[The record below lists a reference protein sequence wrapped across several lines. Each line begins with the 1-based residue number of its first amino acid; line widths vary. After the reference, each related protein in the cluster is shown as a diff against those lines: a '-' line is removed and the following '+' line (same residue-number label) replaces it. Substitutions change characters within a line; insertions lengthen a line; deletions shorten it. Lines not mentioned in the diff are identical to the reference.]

1 MAASAVDGTI
11 STDNVYR
18 ILREVVDPEV
28 GINVVD
34 MGLIYDVAVQ
44 EDRVAV
50 TMTLTSPACPMGAHL
65 ADESR
70 QTIIDALGSSVQV
83 EVNLVWEPAW
93 SPEMMSDEAKQLLGW
108 Q

>member
-1 MAASAVDGTI
+1 MNPSVVDGAI
-11 STDNVYR
+11 STETVYS
-18 ILREVVDPEV
+18 ILRKVVDPEV

-34 MGLIYDVAVQ
+34 MGLIYDVVVQ
-44 EDRVAV
+44 GDRVEV

-70 QTIIDALGSSVQV
+70 QTITDALGPSVQV
-83 EVNLVWEPAW
+83 EVNLAWEPAW